1 MLKVGASTL
10 QDVKVVDITTKR
22 KYALIIVL
30 HNLTYLKTRTD
41 VFVCFGNLKGVTK
54 LDKKKLSNKHE
65 KDIAQF
71 FNGKVQIASGAIPL
85 VGLKGDV
92 ITQDYLIECKAT
104 EKSFYTLK
112 RKVVEKI
119 EKEAMKC
126 GRTPLLAIRVLN
138 TDYILF
144 RAYDFIDPLEKVIC
158 SLDLECRESV
168 KLNETFLESSKDD
181 TKYIRVGGKQW
192 GLLSLPTFSEYFLEE
207 DGFI

>member
-1 MLKVGASTL
+1 MLKLGASTL
-10 QDVKVVDITTKR
+10 QDVKVVGITTR
-22 KYALIIVL
+22 KIFVRITML

-41 VFVCFGNLKGVTK
+41 VFVCFGNLKGETK

-71 FNGKVQIASGAIPL
+71 FGGKVQIASGAIPL

-126 GRTPLLAIRVLN
+126 GRVPLLAIRVIN

-158 SLDLECRESV
+158 ALDLECRESV
-168 KLNETFLESSKDD
+168 KLNETFLESSRDD
-181 TKYIRVGGKQW
+181 TKYVRVGDKKW
-192 GLLSLPTFSEYFLEE
+192 GLLALSTFSEYFLEE
-207 DGFI
+207 DSFI